1 MQSRLQ
7 RISTISYV
15 VLAGL
20 AGLAASG
27 CQKKPAAAAPGGGGP
42 QAFPVQTVTVTMAPV
57 AQSSEYVATIKS
69 RRSTELLPQ
78 VSGQLTEIHVHSGD
92 HVKSGELL
100 MEIDARQQRAMVDS
114 LRATELQKKALN
126 DYDTIEEDRQ
136 RKLFDAGVTSRDAY
150 EQAQQAFQNAKA
162 DYQSAV
168 EARKAG
174 EQELG
179 YYTVRAPF
187 DGVVGDIPVHV
198 GDFVS
203 QNQSPA
209 TILTTV
215 DDNNSLEAYI
225 YIPTERATEVHQ
237 GLAVDLTDDSGKLL
251 EKTRIDFVSSEVDS
265 TLQGILAKAPVQ
277 TGPEGLRNAQI
288 VKARVIWSTKPMAVV
303 PVLAVTR
310 QGEESFVYVV
320 VKQNGMAA
328 AHRTSVVL
336 GDTVGNSYSITSGL
350 TTGDSVIISG
360 TQFLVDGMPVMPLPP
375 APAAKGPAASG
386 PQSKLEGAQP
396 ENGAAPRSES
406 RNVVRDDARNKARNE
421 SRNDVRNES
430 RNGARNVAYHPHHRR
445 HRRARSRKSHHTP
458 PATVS

>member
-1 MQSRLQ
+1 MTQSRLQ
-7 RISTISYV
+7 RIYTISFV
-15 VLAGL
+15 ILV
-20 AGLAASG
+20 GLAASG
-27 CQKKPAAAAPGGGGP
+27 CQKKPAAAAPGAGGP
-42 QAFPVQTVTVTMAPV
+42 QALPVQTVTVTMAAV

-92 HVKSGELL
+92 HVKAGELL
-100 MEIDARQQRAMVDS
+100 MEIDARQQRATVDS

-168 EARKAG
+168 GARKAG
-174 EQELG
+174 EQELS
-179 YYTVRAPF
+179 YYTIRAPF

-203 QNQSPA
+203 PNQSPA
-209 TILTTV
+209 TILTTI
-215 DDNNSLEAYI
+215 DDNSHLEAYI

-251 EKTRIDFVSSEVDS
+251 QKTRIDFVSSEVDS

-277 TGPEGLRNAQI
+277 AGPEGLRNAQI

-320 VKQNGMAA
+320 LKQNGMAVA
-328 AHRTSVVL
+328 RRTSVVL
-336 GDTVGNSYSITSGL
+336 GDAVGNSYSIVSGL
-350 TTGDSVIISG
+350 NTGDSVIISG

-375 APAAKGPAASG
+375 QAAPAKSPAASG
-386 PQSKLEGAQP
+386 PQRELDGARP
-396 ENGAAPRSES
+396 ESGAAPRSNSRSGARDES
-406 RNVVRDDARNKARNE
+406 RNEARNE
-421 SRNDVRNES
+421 T
-430 RNGARNVAYHPHHRR
+430 RNGARNVAYHSRHRR
-445 HRRARSRKSHHTP
+445 HRRARARKSHHTP